1 MFPTPKLD
9 KILGDRRL
17 KLEEKRQKTLS
28 KIIKWLDAN
37 ADTYNI
43 KKAYIFGSVTKPHKF
58 TESSD
63 VDIAIEEINP
73 ESFFFLI
80 SLLMEVMERD
90 VDLILLNKCH
100 FAHRIREKGILWKK
114 TI

>member
-1 MFPTPKLD
+1 MFPTHKLD
-9 KILGDRRL
+9 KILCDRRL

-28 KIIKWLDAN
+28 KIITWLEEN

-43 KKAYIFGSVTKPHKF
+43 KKAYIFGSVTKPNKF
-58 TESSD
+58 RETSD
-63 VDIAIEEINP
+63 IDIAIEEMKP
-73 ESFFFLI
+73 ESFFLLI

-100 FAHRIREKGILWKK
+100 FAHRIREQGILWTK
-114 TI
+114 TV